1 MKWSLISGKRP
12 FMFGWNSKILKKV
25 PINEVDDVANQPL
38 WNNAF
43 VQFKNKSLF
52 YRNWLESGYVC
63 VGDLFIEDSLVSLE
77 HIMTFMGPD
86 PSLPLQY
93 HALYNALPAAWRDP
107 ATIENMDPHS
117 EPTFRDQRLSSLTA
131 RDIRVSLVKD
141 RICTPCCVNFWERKF
156 PNTTINKD
164 IFMRVISATK
174 ETRLRV
180 LHWKMTHNICPTNIL
195 LYKMGISDT
204 SNCQGHA
211 TTKIFNFIRNVV
223 VMGQMLFLNSMEKN
237 NFQLADGY
245 PICTFSS
252 FCELVGYFFFH
263 RPAI

>member
-1 MKWSLISGKRP
+1 MINVIDLQHSFIIKWIKCVYCNKDASYSYIPVMYLEKLAYDFSVLRSSVDSKK
-12 FMFGWNSKILKKV
+12 FMGFDEIKSYFWKKALHVWLKFKDTEKI

-86 PSLPLQY
+86 PRLPLQY
-93 HALYNALPAAWRDP
+93 YALYNALPAAWRDP

-117 EPTFRDQRLSSLTA
+117 EPTFRDQRLSSLTT

-141 RICTPCCVNFWERKF
+141 RICTPCCVNFLGKE
-156 PNTTINKD
+156 
-164 IFMRVISATK
+164 IS
-174 ETRLRV
+174 
-180 LHWKMTHNICPTNIL
+180 
-195 LYKMGISDT
+195 
-204 SNCQGHA
+204 
-211 TTKIFNFIRNVV
+211 
-223 VMGQMLFLNSMEKN
+223 
-237 NFQLADGY
+237 
-245 PICTFSS
+245 
-252 FCELVGYFFFH
+252 
-263 RPAI
+263 